1 MANGGRTALTVR
13 AVETKKPGKYADG
26 GRSGLWLNVSPTGAR
41 RWFVR
46 VVIDGKRREMSLGS
60 YPIISLAD
68 AREKALDAQ
77 KLAHRGLDPIK
88 IRDQSELSQNSI
100 PTFSSCAA
108 KFIRSHRRGWRNKKH
123 ARQWVSTLKTYAQP
137 TIGNVLVDR
146 IETEEILAI
155 LSPIWT
161 KKTETAKRVQGRIEN
176 ILDFA
181 AAHKWREP
189 INPARWRGHLDK
201 LLPKPSRVT
210 KIQHFPAM
218 DFKSVPAFMTEL
230 ELNKSVS
237 SLALQLLILTA
248 TRTSEVLKATW
259 PEFDLESAVWT
270 LPPDRMKGGREH
282 KVPLSSSALT
292 ILNNLPRTEGN
303 LFVFPGARYGRPLSN
318 MALLQLMRGMGYG
331 AGGNRGAYV
340 PHGFRSSFRD
350 WSGEVS
356 SFPRDIAEMALA
368 HTIKDKTEAA
378 YRRGDLLNKRRLM
391 MQDWADWCSSPKDI
405 IVPIKEDKKAAI

>member
-46 VVIDGKRREMSLGS
+46 VVIDGKRREMSLGT
-60 YPIISLAD
+60 YPLTSLAD

-77 KLAHRGLDPIK
+77 KLARRGQDPIK
-88 IRDQSELSQNSI
+88 TRNQNEIRKTST
-100 PTFSSCAA
+100 PTFTSCAA
-108 KFIRSHRRGWRNKKH
+108 KFIRSHRQGWRNKKH
-123 ARQWVSTLKTYAQP
+123 ARQWVNTLKTYARP
-137 TIGNVLVDR
+137 TIGNVPVDR
-146 IETEEILAI
+146 VETEEILAI
-155 LSPIWT
+155 LTPLWT
-161 KKTETAKRVQGRIEN
+161 QKTETAKRVQGRIEN

-181 AAHKWREP
+181 AARKWREP

-201 LLPKPSRVT
+201 LLPKPSKVT
-210 KIQHFPAM
+210 KVQHFPAM
-218 DFKSVPAFMTEL
+218 DFKDVPIFMTEL
-230 ELNKSVS
+230 EANKSFS

-259 PEFDLESAVWT
+259 TEFDQESSVWT
-270 LPPDRMKGGREH
+270 LAPERMKGAREH
-282 KVPLSSSALT
+282 KVPLSNSAMT
-292 ILNNLPRTEGN
+292 ILCNLPRIEGN
-303 LFVFPGARYGRPLSN
+303 PFVFPGARHGRPLSN

-331 AGGNRGAYV
+331 AGGNRGTFV

-368 HTIKDKTEAA
+368 HAIKDKTEAA

-391 MQDWADWCSSPKDI
+391 MQEWADWCTKPKNKI
-405 IVPIKEDKKAAI
+405 AP